1 MLLLKTLQ
9 VVTSPFGKPS
19 FQSNNIVVR
28 EGVVLTKAT
37 ASKKVGTST
46 GITSTIVKLLKIL
59 FLWSQLPNFQ
69 IAGRLK
75 HFLKRG
81 NSNKG
86 SEYFRNCEGIS
97 IPFLPQPLQQQL
109 PREIN
114 LTLKEKY
121 VVTEEIG
128 EFLKKVHMEKF
139 SAKSQFAAIYF
150 S

>member
-1 MLLLKTLQ
+1 MKT
-9 VVTSPFGKPS
+9 TFFKGD
-19 FQSNNIVVR
+19 SN
-28 EGVVLTKAT
+28 
-37 ASKKVGTST
+37 SDST
-46 GITSTIVKLLKIL
+46 RKIPYAHKLVKIL
-59 FLWSQLPNFQ
+59 LLWSQLPDFQ

-109 PREIN
+109 PKEIN
-114 LTLKEKY
+114 LTLKEKS

-128 EFLKKVHMEKF
+128 DFLKKVHME
-139 SAKSQFAAIYF
+139 
-150 S
+150 